1 MGRYAKSERL
11 EGKKAEGLFGT
22 HGFTAGI
29 LNWASFSCL
38 AFSSRVRPAII
49 ASGVVFSLLMGMIG
63 GLPPAV
69 RALRLPIITALR
81 EL

>member
-1 MGRYAKSERL
+1 MS
-11 EGKKAEGLFGT
+11 
-22 HGFTAGI
+22 
-29 LNWASFSCL
+29 WASFSYL
-38 AFSSRVRPAII
+38 VFSFRVRPAII
-49 ASGVVFSLLMGMIG
+49 ASGMVFSLLLGMIG